1 MPRFDAERA
10 LASFDDLGF
19 CIFILLEYTRQPLSI
34 PESQQGKQQ
43 PPVEDGGGAS
53 PITASHTV
61 ASTPTLHVFQWDWFF
76 RKNF

>member
-19 CIFILLEYTRQPLSI
+19 CIFILLEYTRQPLRV

-43 PPVEDGGGAS
+43 PPVEDGGGGV
-53 PITASHTV
+53 SHL
-61 ASTPTLHVFQWDWFF
+61 SKSHSC
-76 RKNF
+76 